1 MFRRL
6 LGSTLLAACAVV
18 GLSACSSEPCHH
30 PPPVHC
36 CPLESA
42 WVCPIDGSLGSE
54 PSLCPH
60 CGSVRIQKSTGSQ
73 SSTETSYHVK

>member
-6 LGSTLLAACAVV
+6 IGFTALVAFAVV

-30 PPPVHC
+30 PPPPS
-36 CPLESA
+36 CPIESA
-42 WVCPIDGSLGSE
+42 WVCPVDGSISCE

-60 CGSVRIQKSTGSQ
+60 CGAVRMQRSTGEQ
-73 SSTETSYHVK
+73 CSTETGYHVK